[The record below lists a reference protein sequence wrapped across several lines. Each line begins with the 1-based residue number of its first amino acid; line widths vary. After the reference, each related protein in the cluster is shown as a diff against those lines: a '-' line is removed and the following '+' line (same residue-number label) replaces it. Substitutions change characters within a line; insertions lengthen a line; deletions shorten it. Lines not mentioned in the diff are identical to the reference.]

1 MMSFTSRSGG
11 AGNASG
17 GSRSRRP
24 VRSKSLRGWTTETS
38 DGRLILRRSVPVRY
52 AAMAAAVVGV
62 AWMALTGTQL
72 LGSLMSGFYRS
83 DDMYMLM
90 MFSIPTI

>member
-24 VRSKSLRGWTTETS
+24 VRSKSLRGWTTDPEAV
-38 DGRLILRRSVPVRY
+38 GARSVRRDGGGCCGSRLD
-52 AAMAAAVVGV
+52 GV
-62 AWMALTGTQL
+62 NGDAIAGLIDERL
-72 LGSLMSGFYRS
+72 LSFR
-83 DDMYMLM
+83 
-90 MFSIPTI
+90 